1 MWTVRGFRPVKMST
15 NQNNKESKSIPQYH
29 ILGNTDELYA
39 VTYSKSN
46 RIINSKGRSTALGL
60 KIFAFGISNVQVD
73 KDGQLYSVM
82 RGMDLQKLLGSKSHA
97 LYQQIK
103 NVIRPKDTVTPS
115 ILDWRIFIEDDETQR
130 IAGVNII
137 TDAVFEG
144 GQLRLSFNNK
154 IKDDIYN
161 LKTNY
166 TILSLVEVAKL
177 KSPYSI
183 RLYEIFKSEMDYQR
197 AILKSKDRG
206 IYYVTYE
213 IDELKRILGVI
224 DPADENGNPL
234 DGKSKTK
241 KKSTTAAKR
250 ALYPSYTDFKRRLL
264 ERVKEELNSNT
275 EVHMDYREKKGGIGG
290 KVQAIEFVLYRQ
302 DIYEPKDSVEANAGN
317 MEDILKEAYE
327 MMSEDLSRKD
337 IRSICEAAGYD
348 MDKVKKAYAL
358 AGKQKHISNLT
369 GWMIDAVKNDYSD
382 AVHKESGMKRK
393 NTSASNR
400 KDNPFNHF
408 EQHDYDFD
416 AIEAAILSRQK
427 LTESDN

>member
-1 MWTVRGFRPVKMST
+1 MST
-15 NQNNKESKSIPQYH
+15 NRSKEINTIPQYH
-29 ILGNTDELYA
+29 ILGDTDELYA
-39 VTYSKSN
+39 ITYSKSN

-73 KDGQLYSVM
+73 NDGQLYSVM

-213 IDELKRILGVI
+213 INELKRILGVI
-224 DPADENGNPL
+224 DPADENGNPV
-234 DGKSKTK
+234 DNKSKSK

-250 ALYPSYTDFKRRLL
+250 DLYPSYTDFKRRLL

-302 DIYEPKDSVEANAGN
+302 DIYEQKDTVDASVAKNGDCDAV
-317 MEDILKEAYE
+317 LKEAYE
-327 MMSEDLSRKD
+327 LMSEDLSRKD
-337 IRSICEAAGYD
+337 IRNICEAAGYD
-348 MDKVKKAYAL
+348 MDKMKKAYAL
-358 AGKQKHISNLT
+358 SGKQKHISNLT
-369 GWMIDAVKNDYSD
+369 GWMIEAIKNDYSEP
-382 AVHKESGMKRK
+382 VHKEKKRS
-393 NTSASNR
+393 TSSSTRKENAFNR
-400 KDNPFNHF
+400 F

-416 AIEAAILSRQK
+416 AIEAAILSRQSASG
-427 LTESDN
+427 EE